1 MKEHLYNYHDTIKKA
16 SEYLRN
22 LTASSAIESALRDRL
37 MFENKIIELAENTT
51 MRFTNHNYRDYEIIN
66 KSTINHAHESFLK
79 GLQMAER
86 IKQAWS
92 KYAEVAASYRSMAE
106 AVDLRVKQFNN
117 DIFYAYKT
125 VSEHFASTAKA
136 AEAIRVNF
144 SAISDALKLNDYL
157 NSIALRPSIEL
168 HTFIEKSDNLFK
180 KRLKE
185 SLLIDAINTSIELA
199 ASESVEGTNLVLSAS
214 DLFTIQD
221 KEQFDVSAIFPTFNL
236 YYFQRKEIVSLVKH
250 NSKALQNSDYI
261 DRLPSYNYYKTAK
274 DCCHLIVK
282 CNQKCRV
289 SGKEDIFKPTNKLMG
304 ASSAIPDLIA
314 YNESTFGEF
323 IDYLFILLYE
333 GTGDDKLRL
342 RDYLSDNELQPLW
355 NIKQLRNIYLR
366 HDIEHGDSREA
377 KHKMQRVGD
386 IFYSLIAKPL
396 PENSHDY
403 RKAQTEIINNV
414 LEMLNLLFIK
424 INNLCN

>member
-22 LTASSAIESALRDRL
+22 
-37 MFENKIIELAENTT
+37 
-51 MRFTNHNYRDYEIIN
+51 YEIIN
-66 KSTINHAHESFLK
+66 KSTISAHEFFLK
-79 GLQMAER
+79 ELQMSER
-86 IKQAWS
+86 INQTWS
-92 KYAEVAASYRSMAE
+92 KYEEVVDSYRSMAE
-106 AVDLRVKQFNN
+106 AVDLKVKQFNN
-117 DIFYAYKT
+117 DFLNAYKAI
-125 VSEHFASTAKA
+125 SEHFASAAKA

-180 KRLKE
+180 NRLKDL
-185 SLLIDAINTSIELA
+185 LLIDTINISIELA
-199 ASESVEGTNLVLSAS
+199 SSESVGSTNLILSAS

-221 KEQFDVSAIFPTFNL
+221 EGQFDMFATLPTFNL

-261 DRLPSYNYYKTAK
+261 DRLPSYNYYKIAK
-274 DCCHLIVK
+274 NCCHLIIK

-304 ASSAIPDLIA
+304 ALAAIPDLIA

-333 GTGDDKLRL
+333 GTGDDNLRL
-342 RDYLSDNELQPLW
+342 RYYLSDNELYPLW
-355 NIKQLRNIYLR
+355 NIKQLRNFYLR

-377 KHKMQRVGD
+377 KHKMQRIGD
-386 IFYSLIAKPL
+386 IFYSLIAKTL

-403 RKAQTEIINNV
+403 RKAQTEIISNV
-414 LEMLNLLFIK
+414 FEMLNLLFK
-424 INNLCN
+424 MINNLCN